1 MWSHITVLNILKND
15 KYTGVMTNHTRES
28 RYMRDKNQRRVP
40 REEWIITENTHEA
53 LVTKEEFDA
62 AHAMIREVK
71 RPERKSPPP
80 VIQCSIAGIVA
91 GN

>member
-1 MWSHITVLNILKND
+1 
-15 KYTGVMTNHTRES
+15 
-28 RYMRDKNQRRVP
+28 MRDKNQRRVP